1 LATSAFSRDT
11 LKESEVSSVGKSLQS
26 GAKQEQKRDAKGRF
40 VKGQSGNPSGRPAMP
55 AEIMNMARASAPD
68 AIKMAIQFV
77 NDEDADPR
85 VRLKAAEILL
95 DRGYGK
101 PTQAVDLE
109 TKNIPQV
116 VFVGCDS
123 IPD

>member
-1 LATSAFSRDT
+1 M
-11 LKESEVSSVGKSLQS
+11 GKSLQS

-55 AEIMNMARASAPD
+55 AEIMDMARASAPD
-68 AIKMAIQFV
+68 AITMAIRFV